1 LKPKAG
7 WPTENITGSKRVIGP
22 YVSSRKHRLGR
33 LDLILLAVL
42 ATAGFWLLARLA
54 AGPTYTWN
62 WAVIGR
68 YMVRFDP
75 ATGRWRPNVLL
86 NGFFTT
92 IRLSLWSGF
101 LAVGIGTAMG
111 ILATRKRLL
120 FRLVTRTYVEFA
132 RNTPP
137 LVLIFLFYYFLGD
150 QIIAVLGLVH
160 WVDTL
165 GPVGRSIVTALAAPP
180 RSLPA
185 FVSAVVTLGLFEGA
199 YLTEIVRAGI
209 QSVPRG
215 QWEASYALGLSRIDR
230 YRYVVFP
237 QAWRVVLPAAVGQF
251 ISIIKDSAIVAV
263 ISIPE
268 LTFQGL
274 EVMAGTYR
282 TFEIW
287 ITIALMYF
295 LLSSICSWG
304 ARRLERR
311 MSLSR

>member
-1 LKPKAG
+1 M
-7 WPTENITGSKRVIGP
+7 IGP
-22 YVSSRKHRLGR
+22 YASHRRR
-33 LDLILLAVL
+33 LLSPLDMFLLAVL
-42 ATAGFWLLARLA
+42 GALTVWLGPGLMRAGAYR
-54 AGPTYTWN
+54 WN
-62 WAVIGR
+62 WSVIGR
-68 YMVRFDP
+68 YLVRYDTV
-75 ATGRWRPNVLL
+75 TGRIQPNVLL

-92 IRLSLWSGF
+92 IRLSLWSGVVASVIGLGMGV
-101 LAVGIGTAMG
+101 LAS
-111 ILATRKRLL
+111 RRRLL
-120 FRLVTRTYVEFA
+120 ARLVTRTYVEFA

-137 LVLIFLFYYFLGD
+137 LVLVFLFYYFLGE
-150 QIIAVLGLVH
+150 QIIAVLGLEQ
-160 WVDTL
+160 WVSRL
-165 GPVGRSIVTALAAPP
+165 GPGTGRVVTLLAAPP
-180 RSLPA
+180 RQLPA
-185 FVSAVVTLGLFEGA
+185 FVSAVFTLGIFEGA

-215 QWEASYALGLSRIDR
+215 QWEAGYALGFSTVDR
-230 YRYVVFP
+230 YRFVVLP

-251 ISIIKDSAIVAV
+251 ISIIKDSSIVAV

-304 ARRLERR
+304 ARGMERR
-311 MSLSR
+311 LTRHVVR